1 LVAIQGVGSI
11 KLCINGHTVSIPE
24 VCYVPNLA
32 ENIYSLFCHIQCP
45 DHGLYSSFDE
55 GLHILF
61 PHFRTREILAVNDI
75 YVDATPCVST
85 SVQSETD
92 TRPIS
97 TMSICRN
104 MSRFQDEVQ
113 LESNKVDNLLANLR
127 RYYNNINSKR
137 QLNLEVPAGFR
148 KNNNF
153 QRLIRDAHLYN
164 LSHNAPDLFS
174 DNHIE
179 EHILSDDIPQVTTPH
194 IDDSE
199 STSAFHADNDSNTR
213 VLILI
218 PSILV
223 NSE

>member
-1 LVAIQGVGSI
+1 ME
-11 KLCINGHTVSIPE
+11 KLWLLFKEWAALN
-24 VCYVPNLA
+24 YVLMVT
-32 ENIYSLFCHIQCP
+32 
-45 DHGLYSSFDE
+45 
-55 GLHILF
+55 LF
-61 PHFRTREILAVNDI
+61 PFQKSVMFLTWLKI
-75 YVDATPCVST
+75 YIAY
-85 SVQSETD
+85 SVIFNVQIMAYTHPLMRVYIFYFLIFGPEKFWQLMTFMLMLHHVFQPVYNQ
-92 TRPIS
+92 RL
-97 TMSICRN
+97 ICRN
-104 MSRFQDEVQ
+104 MSHFQDEVQ

-199 STSAFHADNDSNTR
+199 SISAFHADNDSNTR